1 MSYII
6 ICHILSYVIYY
17 HILYMSYIIIYYIC
31 HILSYI
37 YLYLL
42 KIFLTILTDGQ
53 EAESEDDILVHVDDF
68 ETFCGKSKQKYN
80 SVNNS

>member
-1 MSYII
+1 MYIYIYISYII
-6 ICHILSYVIYY
+6 YVIYY
-17 HILYMSYIIIYYIC
+17 HMSYIIIYYIC

-53 EAESEDDILVHVDDF
+53 EAKSEDDILVHFDDF
-68 ETFCGKSKQKYN
+68 ETFCGKSKRKYN